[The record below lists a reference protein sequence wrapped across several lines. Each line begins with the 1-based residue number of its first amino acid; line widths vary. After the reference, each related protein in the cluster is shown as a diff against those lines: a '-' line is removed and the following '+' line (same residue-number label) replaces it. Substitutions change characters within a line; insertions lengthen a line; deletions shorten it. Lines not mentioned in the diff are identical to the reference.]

1 VEVRQLPRLIRQ
13 FLPTA
18 VRGSSYLAA
27 AAAALVLANCADAT
41 VEPSAAGPAPAGPSL
56 AAAAAQQQDDVA
68 PGEVLV
74 QFADGVDGD
83 EVLRARGL
91 ARKAS
96 GYQGRFHVAQAARG
110 QERAAAASLQA
121 DPRVLWAEPN
131 YIRHVD
137 AIDSRLW
144 AFYNPGGLNM
154 SFYNDPNGRTG
165 PLPGSYAST
174 TDADEDAIEGIAAG
188 GGAVVISSLDTGV
201 DFNHPEFTGRLIA
214 GCDWYSQA
222 AAGKSG
228 STCTDFTPY
237 DTPDEGHGTHTT
249 GTAAGT
255 NVGVAG
261 ITGAGPNVK
270 ILVQRVCGTAGCY
283 TSSIVNAIYA
293 AADYP
298 GMVAMNLSLGGN
310 SESTAEKNAINY
322 AVNTKGVLVIAA
334 AGNSGSGK
342 VGCPA
347 CDPNAISVSAT
358 NWQDGLAGYSQS
370 GSGLDIS
377 APGGYCY
384 SNTTEE
390 GCIFSAIVSGYT
402 EGRTYSGPTGGSYA
416 YMQGTSMAT
425 PQVTGAAAAVAS
437 KLGLRGSALRS
448 RLLSTADDRGAAG
461 YDTKF
466 GNGRLN
472 VYRAVT
478 GSTLASPQ

>member
-1 VEVRQLPRLIRQ
+1 MSRHIRQ
-13 FLPTA
+13 VLATA
-18 VRGSSYLAA
+18 ARGASSVAAVAA
-27 AAAALVLANCADAT
+27 AVVLANCADA
-41 VEPSAAGPAPAGPSL
+41 PSQPDAATLTPGTPAL
-56 AAAAAQQQDDVA
+56 AAAAAQQDDDVA

-74 QFADGVDGD
+74 KFRDGLDADAA
-83 EVLRARGL
+83 LRAKGLTRKGRGYAGAFEL
-91 ARKAS
+91 VSAT
-96 GYQGRFHVAQAARG
+96 RG
-110 QERAAAASLQA
+110 QERALAATLKN
-121 DPRVLWAEPN
+121 DPRVEWAEPN

-137 AIDSRLW
+137 AINSRLW
-144 AFYNPGGLNM
+144 AFFNPGGLNM

-165 PLPGSYAST
+165 PLPASYAST
-174 TDADEDAIEGIAAG
+174 LDADEDAIEGIAAG
-188 GGAVVISSLDTGV
+188 GGDVVVSSIDTGV

-222 AAGKSG
+222 AAGNGSG
-228 STCTDFTPY
+228 TCSDFTPF

-249 GTAAGT
+249 GTMAGT
-255 NVGVAG
+255 TVGVAG
-261 ITGAGPNVK
+261 VTGAGPHVK
-270 ILVQRVCGTAGCY
+270 VYVQRVCGAVGCY
-283 TSSIVNAIYA
+283 TSSIINAIRA
-293 AADYP
+293 AADQP

-310 SESTAEKNAINY
+310 SESTGEKNAITY
-322 AVNTKGVLVIAA
+322 ATNKNVLVIAA

-347 CDPNAISVSAT
+347 CDPNAISVAAT
-358 NWQDGLAGYSQS
+358 TWQDALAAYSQS

-402 EGRTYSGPTGGSYA
+402 GGRTYSGPQAGGSYA

-437 KLGLRGSALRS
+437 KTGLRGAALRS
-448 RLLSTADDRGAAG
+448 RLQSTADDRGAAG

-478 GSTLASPQ
+478 GSTLAAGQ